1 MCQPINKT
9 TVNRTAKGY
18 AVFNVSGQRL
28 SKWYATNSKAVKR
41 ANDIDLY
48 ANSKADPTQTAGN
61 RKRVIDWMWRQAK
74 GALGDIKK
82 YADSV
87 PRERISVKDAPSN
100 TVVQNNTVD
109 VKKPAD
115 VTAVNKS
122 TAVYTYDLNGYDPYL
137 TIDEIINKWFGTDS
151 ATPAREWFFGLEVD
165 QVNRRGTVTE
175 AERINTLAE
184 MADLGP
190 QYQVQQLLLS
200 DPYRERIR
208 RVRQRVFE
216 EMKGFT
222 GDAAND
228 LARALSNEMA
238 AGSGINEVKRKI
250 AQRFNI
256 KMSRAETIAR
266 TELGKSHRDTRRD
279 MTKDSRDRLKLDTFE
294 QWISAM
300 SPTSR
305 TSHMKRNLEF
315 YTPEENEAFYLSPNS
330 QGGYINCL
338 CTQQT
343 VIRTKN
349 GTILGA
355 RKK

>member
-9 TVNRTAKGY
+9 TVSRTTKGY
-18 AVFNVSGQRL
+18 AVFNMSGQRL
-28 SKWYATNSKAVKR
+28 SKWYATNSKAIKR

-48 ANSKADPTQTAGN
+48 ANSKEDPTQTAGN

-74 GALGDIKK
+74 GALSDIKK
-82 YADSV
+82 YADSI
-87 PRERISVKDAPSN
+87 PRERITIQDAPVN
-100 TVVQNNTVD
+100 
-109 VKKPAD
+109 
-115 VTAVNKS
+115 NKS
-122 TAVYTYDLNGYDPYL
+122 QSVYTYDLNGYDPYL
-137 TIDEIINKWFGTDS
+137 TIDEIINKWFDTTDP
-151 ATPAREWFFGLEVD
+151 TPPREWFFGLEVD
-165 QVNRRGTVTE
+165 HVTRRGTVTE

-190 QYQVQQLLLS
+190 QYQVQQILLS

-222 GDAAND
+222 GDTAND

-238 AGSGINEVKRKI
+238 AGSGINEVKRKL
-250 AQRFNI
+250 AKRFNV

-266 TELGKSHRDTRRD
+266 TELGKAHRDTRRD

-315 YTPEENEAFYLSPNS
+315 YTPEENEAFYLSPKS

-338 CTQQT
+338 CVQQT
-343 VIRTKN
+343 VIRTKD